1 MATILQCSNA
11 HVPSRCHLK
20 AHWKDRANCMF
31 IPRRLDDNEE
41 ADRVQLLIDDIEI
54 LEVHQGV
61 SKVVETNITLSH
73 GGVVS

>member
-1 MATILQCSNA
+1 
-11 HVPSRCHLK
+11 
-20 AHWKDRANCMF
+20 MF